1 MLILHDP
8 RCAEYGDPS
17 RPERGDRVQRAAGH
31 LRAAHPGWKWMA
43 PLTTVSDEALLLAH
57 TAAHIDRLAEARDF
71 DSDTPFFPGIETHA
85 RRSVAAA
92 IEAVSHS
99 LDRHAPVFSLMRPP
113 GHHATANT
121 AMGFCYLN
129 QVAVAALVA
138 RRDFGAVRIAV
149 WDFDAHHGN
158 GTEAILMNRP
168 GFLYCSV
175 HEFPA
180 YPGTGTCDIGN
191 SRNWPV
197 LPLTPRPQHM
207 AALRASWDAVVG
219 FRPDLVLVSA
229 GFDAYCR
236 DPITSMTLEKEDF
249 AELGAW
255 LHSSGLAVAAILEG
269 GYSEELPLLIDAFLA
284 AWTHE

>member
-8 RCAEYGDPS
+8 RCADYGDPE
-17 RPERGDRVQRAAGH
+17 RPERGERVLRSAKH
-31 LRAAHPGWKWMA
+31 LRAAHPGWRWMA
-43 PLTTVSDEALLLAH
+43 PLTSVSDESLLLAH
-57 TAAHIDRLAEARDF
+57 TPAHIERLAEAKDF
-71 DSDTPFFPGIETHA
+71 DSDTPYFPGIAAHA

-92 IEAVSHS
+92 IEAVSHA

-113 GHHATANT
+113 GHHATANA

-138 RRDFGAVRIAV
+138 QRDFGAVRIAA

-158 GTEAILMNRP
+158 GTEAIFMNKP
-168 GFLYCSV
+168 GLLYCSV
-175 HEFPA
+175 HEYPA

-197 LPLTPRPQHM
+197 HPLATRHDHM
-207 AALRASWDAVVG
+207 AALRASWDAIVG
-219 FRPDLVLVSA
+219 FRPDLVIVSA
-229 GFDAYCR
+229 GFDAYAR
-236 DPITSMTLEKEDF
+236 DPITSMTLEREDF

-255 LHSSGLAVAAILEG
+255 LHSSGLATAAILEG
-269 GYSEELPLLIDAFLA
+269 GYSEELPLLIDAFLTG
-284 AWTHE
+284 WTRE